1 MVTASA
7 VAAPEWERMLDLA
20 VAVLHERDPDR
31 LWPLLAAQLP
41 RACGGDVL
49 IHKSGEW
56 SAEAGALLVATA
68 EGPDGAEIDEETG
81 AAIRRCYPLADHYVA
96 TRDRMPATA
105 RGIASAGWRRS
116 ETARLVRRAFGADDV
131 LGLPLPASTGPVT
144 GFLIFREGG
153 FRAGGFDDAHL
164 ECARR
169 LQPLVAGVAGQR
181 EVLDGWRASASRAG
195 VEPAERAAAHGLTPR
210 ETAVLA
216 LLAEA
221 LTAAAIARRLGISR
235 RTVHKHVE
243 NVYRKLGTRDRM
255 ETVLRA
261 QAHGLLG
268 RPG

>member
-41 RACGGDVL
+41 RVCGGDVL
-49 IHKSGEW
+49 IRKAGEW

-68 EGPDGAEIDEETG
+68 EGPGAGIDEETG

-105 RGIASAGWRRS
+105 RGIAPAGWRRS
-116 ETARLVRRAFGADDV
+116 ETARLVRRAFGAGDV
-131 LGLPLPASTGPVT
+131 MGLPLPVPTGPVT
-144 GFLIFREGG
+144 GFLL

-195 VEPAERAAAHGLTPR
+195 AEPAERAAAHGLTPR

-221 LTAAAIARRLGISR
+221 LTAAAIGRRLGISR

-243 NVYRKLGTRDRM
+243 NLYRKLGTRDRM

-268 RPG
+268 PPG